1 MWVSLYFVMAYVK
14 KYITGFSENK
24 KKIILLLIL
33 GISGFVMTSAVLN
46 IFGLKIPAF
55 NGKMLH
61 TASNKNPF
69 LIVMTFALFNLCRRL
84 KFKSVPA
91 MRSENLEYPEAVE
104 FLAKRA
110 GIQIPETHEDSD
122 QPRGISRAR
131 AYELNRAAAR
141 FYRDCLF
148 DPAIG
153 EAGMNYLRDTR
164 GLDTAV
170 IRHFGLGYA
179 PNEFGVLLPHL
190 KSLGFT
196 EEEMRQC
203 FLCGRSQ
210 SGRYYDYFRGRVMF
224 PVINTAGEVVAF
236 SGRDVTGTSKA
247 KYLNSSDTPVFQK
260 RKNLFALNFAKAHCA
275 EQMILCEG
283 NMDVVSMHAAGF
295 ENAVASL
302 GTALTDEQAR
312 IMARYTKQV
321 IIAYDGDSAG
331 QRAAGRAMDIFARVG
346 LDVRVLRITDAKDP
360 DEYIR
365 KFGTDAFAR
374 LLKGSSTGFS
384 YRLDGVLNRYNI
396 KEPEDR
402 IKAAAELCGMVARVW
417 SSAEREVYLQAVSER
432 LGLPIDSLRRDVERA
447 QARIQRDRHQ
457 SEARAARMSAL
468 ALDDRVNPEA
478 AGNIRAAAAEDTVL
492 GLMLLYEEHR
502 RAVRE
507 GAVPLTADDFVTA
520 FNRRVF
526 EAIMELENS
535 DGGFSTAVLGEQF
548 DPDEMG
554 RLAKLAQ
561 ARRNLSENGQSV
573 LKAAVR
579 TLQDEKNAVTKDD
592 APPEDSLER
601 LLEKKRQKMHK
612 SNG

>member
-1 MWVSLYFVMAYVK
+1 MKYPREWIDSVRERSDIVELIGSYVTLRRAGSNYTGLCPFHSERTPSFTVFPDTQSFFCFGCEAGGDAFTFV
-14 KYITGFSENK
+14 
-24 KKIILLLIL
+24 
-33 GISGFVMTSAVLN
+33 
-46 IFGLKIPAF
+46 
-55 NGKMLH
+55 
-61 TASNKNPF
+61 
-69 LIVMTFALFNLCRRL
+69 
-84 KFKSVPA
+84 

-507 GAVPLTADDFVTA
+507 GAVSLTADDFVTA

-535 DGGFSTAVLGEQF
+535 DGGFSTAELGEKF

>member
-1 MWVSLYFVMAYVK
+1 MKYPREWIDSVRERSDIVELIGSYVTLRRAGSNYTGLCPFHSERTPSFTVFPDTQSFFCFGCEAGGDAFTFV
-14 KYITGFSENK
+14 
-24 KKIILLLIL
+24 
-33 GISGFVMTSAVLN
+33 
-46 IFGLKIPAF
+46 
-55 NGKMLH
+55 
-61 TASNKNPF
+61 
-69 LIVMTFALFNLCRRL
+69 
-84 KFKSVPA
+84 

-384 YRLDGVLNRYNI
+384 YRLYGVLNRYNI

-507 GAVPLTADDFVTA
+507 GAVSLTADDFVTA

-535 DGGFSTAVLGEQF
+535 EGGFSTAVLGEQF

>member
-1 MWVSLYFVMAYVK
+1 MKYPREWIDSVRERSDIVELIGSYVTLRRAGSNYTGLCPFHSERTPSFTVFPDTQSFFCFGCEAGGDAFTFV
-14 KYITGFSENK
+14 
-24 KKIILLLIL
+24 
-33 GISGFVMTSAVLN
+33 
-46 IFGLKIPAF
+46 
-55 NGKMLH
+55 
-61 TASNKNPF
+61 
-69 LIVMTFALFNLCRRL
+69 
-84 KFKSVPA
+84 

-110 GIQIPETHEDSD
+110 GIQIPETREDSD

-331 QRAAGRAMDIFARVG
+331 QRAAGRAMDVFARVG

-447 QARIQRDRHQ
+447 QARIQHDRHQ

-507 GAVPLTADDFVTA
+507 GAVSLTADDFVTA

-535 DGGFSTAVLGEQF
+535 DGGFSTAVLGEKF

>member
-1 MWVSLYFVMAYVK
+1 MKYPREWIDSVRERSDIVELIGSYVTLRRAGSNYTGLCPFHSERTPSFTVFPDTQSFFCFGCEAGGDAFTFV
-14 KYITGFSENK
+14 
-24 KKIILLLIL
+24 
-33 GISGFVMTSAVLN
+33 
-46 IFGLKIPAF
+46 
-55 NGKMLH
+55 
-61 TASNKNPF
+61 
-69 LIVMTFALFNLCRRL
+69 
-84 KFKSVPA
+84 

-507 GAVPLTADDFVTA
+507 GAVSLTADDFVTA

-579 TLQDEKNAVTKDD
+579 TLQDEKNTVTKDD

>member
-1 MWVSLYFVMAYVK
+1 MKYPREWIDSVRERSDIVELIGSYVTLRRAGSNYTGLCPFHSERTPSFTVFPDTQSFFCFGCEAGGDAFTFV
-14 KYITGFSENK
+14 
-24 KKIILLLIL
+24 
-33 GISGFVMTSAVLN
+33 
-46 IFGLKIPAF
+46 
-55 NGKMLH
+55 
-61 TASNKNPF
+61 
-69 LIVMTFALFNLCRRL
+69 
-84 KFKSVPA
+84 

-148 DPAIG
+148 APAIG

-507 GAVPLTADDFVTA
+507 GAVSLTADDFVTA

-579 TLQDEKNAVTKDD
+579 PLQDEKNADTKDD

>member
-1 MWVSLYFVMAYVK
+1 MKYPREWIDSVRERSDIVELIGSYVTLRRAGSNYTGLCPFHSERTPSFTVFPDTQSFFCFGCEAGGDAFTFV
-14 KYITGFSENK
+14 
-24 KKIILLLIL
+24 
-33 GISGFVMTSAVLN
+33 
-46 IFGLKIPAF
+46 
-55 NGKMLH
+55 
-61 TASNKNPF
+61 
-69 LIVMTFALFNLCRRL
+69 
-84 KFKSVPA
+84 

-331 QRAAGRAMDIFARVG
+331 QRAAGRAMVIFARVG

-507 GAVPLTADDFVTA
+507 GAVSLTADDFVTA

>member
-1 MWVSLYFVMAYVK
+1 MKYPREWIDSVRERSDIVELIGSYVTLRRAGSNYTGLCPFHSERTPSFTVFPDTQSFFCFGCEAGGDAFTFV
-14 KYITGFSENK
+14 
-24 KKIILLLIL
+24 
-33 GISGFVMTSAVLN
+33 
-46 IFGLKIPAF
+46 
-55 NGKMLH
+55 
-61 TASNKNPF
+61 
-69 LIVMTFALFNLCRRL
+69 
-84 KFKSVPA
+84 

-141 FYRDCLF
+141 FYLDCLF

-507 GAVPLTADDFVTA
+507 GAVSLTADDFVTA

-535 DGGFSTAVLGEQF
+535 DGGFSTAVLGEKF

-554 RLAKLAQ
+554 RLAKLVQ

>member
-1 MWVSLYFVMAYVK
+1 MKYPREWIDSVRERSDIVELIGSYVTLRRAGSNYTGLCPFHSERTPSFTVFPDTQSFFCFGCEAGGDAFTFV
-14 KYITGFSENK
+14 
-24 KKIILLLIL
+24 
-33 GISGFVMTSAVLN
+33 
-46 IFGLKIPAF
+46 
-55 NGKMLH
+55 
-61 TASNKNPF
+61 
-69 LIVMTFALFNLCRRL
+69 
-84 KFKSVPA
+84 

-447 QARIQRDRHQ
+447 QARVQRDRHQ

-507 GAVPLTADDFVTA
+507 GAVSLTADDFVTA

>member
-1 MWVSLYFVMAYVK
+1 MKYPREWIDSVRERSDIVELIGSYVTLRRAGSNYTGLCPFHSERTPSFTVFPDTQSFFCFGCEAGGDAFTFV
-14 KYITGFSENK
+14 
-24 KKIILLLIL
+24 
-33 GISGFVMTSAVLN
+33 
-46 IFGLKIPAF
+46 
-55 NGKMLH
+55 
-61 TASNKNPF
+61 
-69 LIVMTFALFNLCRRL
+69 
-84 KFKSVPA
+84 

-507 GAVPLTADDFVTA
+507 GAVCLTADDFVTA

-535 DGGFSTAVLGEQF
+535 DGGFSTAVLGEKF

-592 APPEDSLER
+592 ALPEDSLER

>member
-1 MWVSLYFVMAYVK
+1 MKYPREWIDSVRERSDIVELIGSYVTLRRAGSNYTGLCPFHSERTPSFTVFPDTQSFFCFGCEAGGDAFTFV
-14 KYITGFSENK
+14 
-24 KKIILLLIL
+24 
-33 GISGFVMTSAVLN
+33 
-46 IFGLKIPAF
+46 
-55 NGKMLH
+55 
-61 TASNKNPF
+61 
-69 LIVMTFALFNLCRRL
+69 
-84 KFKSVPA
+84 

-432 LGLPIDSLRRDVERA
+432 LGLPVDSLRRDVERA

-507 GAVPLTADDFVTA
+507 GAVSLTADDFVTA

-601 LLEKKRQKMHK
+601 LLEEKRQKMHK

>member
-1 MWVSLYFVMAYVK
+1 MKYPREWIDSVRERSDIVELIGSYVTLRRAGSNYTGLCPFHSERTPSFTVFPDTQSFFCFGCEAGGDAFTFV
-14 KYITGFSENK
+14 
-24 KKIILLLIL
+24 
-33 GISGFVMTSAVLN
+33 
-46 IFGLKIPAF
+46 
-55 NGKMLH
+55 
-61 TASNKNPF
+61 
-69 LIVMTFALFNLCRRL
+69 
-84 KFKSVPA
+84 

-179 PNEFGVLLPHL
+179 PNEFVVLLPHL

-507 GAVPLTADDFVTA
+507 GAVSLTADDFVTA

>member
-1 MWVSLYFVMAYVK
+1 MKYPREWIDSVRERSDIVELIGSYVTLRRAGSNYTGLCPFHSERTPSFTVFPDTQSFFCFGCEAGGDAFTFV
-14 KYITGFSENK
+14 
-24 KKIILLLIL
+24 
-33 GISGFVMTSAVLN
+33 
-46 IFGLKIPAF
+46 
-55 NGKMLH
+55 
-61 TASNKNPF
+61 
-69 LIVMTFALFNLCRRL
+69 
-84 KFKSVPA
+84 

-402 IKAAAELCGMVARVW
+402 IKAAAELCGMVAQVW

-507 GAVPLTADDFVTA
+507 GAVSLTADDFVTA

-535 DGGFSTAVLGEQF
+535 DGGFSTAVLGEKF

-601 LLEKKRQKMHK
+601 LLEKKRQKMYK

>member
-1 MWVSLYFVMAYVK
+1 MKYPREWIDSVRERSDIVELIGSYVTLRRAGSNYTGLCPFHSERTPSFTVFPDTQSFFCFGCEAGGDAFTFV
-14 KYITGFSENK
+14 
-24 KKIILLLIL
+24 
-33 GISGFVMTSAVLN
+33 
-46 IFGLKIPAF
+46 
-55 NGKMLH
+55 
-61 TASNKNPF
+61 
-69 LIVMTFALFNLCRRL
+69 
-84 KFKSVPA
+84 

-131 AYELNRAAAR
+131 SYELNRAAAR

-507 GAVPLTADDFVTA
+507 GAVSLTADDFVTA

>member
-1 MWVSLYFVMAYVK
+1 MKYPREWIDSVRERSDIVELIGSYVTLRRAGSNYTGLCPFHSERTPSFTVFPDTQSFFCFGCEAGGDAFTFV
-14 KYITGFSENK
+14 
-24 KKIILLLIL
+24 
-33 GISGFVMTSAVLN
+33 
-46 IFGLKIPAF
+46 
-55 NGKMLH
+55 
-61 TASNKNPF
+61 
-69 LIVMTFALFNLCRRL
+69 
-84 KFKSVPA
+84 

-260 RKNLFALNFAKAHCA
+260 RRNLFALNFAKAHCA

-507 GAVPLTADDFVTA
+507 GAVSLTADDFVTA

-535 DGGFSTAVLGEQF
+535 EGGFSTAVLGEQF

-612 SNG
+612 LNG

>member
-1 MWVSLYFVMAYVK
+1 MKYPREWIDSVRERSDIVELIGSYVTLRRAGSNYTGLCPFHSERTPSFTVFPDTQSFFCFGCEAGGDAFTFV
-14 KYITGFSENK
+14 
-24 KKIILLLIL
+24 
-33 GISGFVMTSAVLN
+33 
-46 IFGLKIPAF
+46 
-55 NGKMLH
+55 
-61 TASNKNPF
+61 
-69 LIVMTFALFNLCRRL
+69 
-84 KFKSVPA
+84 

-110 GIQIPETHEDSD
+110 GIQIPETHENSD

-507 GAVPLTADDFVTA
+507 GAVSLTADDFVTA

>member
-1 MWVSLYFVMAYVK
+1 MKYPREWIDSVRERSDIVELIGSYVTLRRAGSNYTGLCPFHSERTPSFTVFPDTQSFFCFGCEAGGDAFTFV
-14 KYITGFSENK
+14 
-24 KKIILLLIL
+24 
-33 GISGFVMTSAVLN
+33 
-46 IFGLKIPAF
+46 
-55 NGKMLH
+55 
-61 TASNKNPF
+61 
-69 LIVMTFALFNLCRRL
+69 
-84 KFKSVPA
+84 

-507 GAVPLTADDFVTA
+507 GAVSLTADDFVTA

-535 DGGFSTAVLGEQF
+535 DGGFSTAVLGEKF

-601 LLEKKRQKMHK
+601 LLEKKRQKKHK

>member
-1 MWVSLYFVMAYVK
+1 MKYPREWIDSVRERSDIVELIGSYVTLRRAGSNYTGLCPFHSERTPSFTVFPDTQSFFCFGCEAGGDAFTFV
-14 KYITGFSENK
+14 
-24 KKIILLLIL
+24 
-33 GISGFVMTSAVLN
+33 
-46 IFGLKIPAF
+46 
-55 NGKMLH
+55 
-61 TASNKNPF
+61 
-69 LIVMTFALFNLCRRL
+69 
-84 KFKSVPA
+84 

-507 GAVPLTADDFVTA
+507 GAVSLTADDFVTA

-535 DGGFSTAVLGEQF
+535 EGGFSTAVLGEQF

-579 TLQDEKNAVTKDD
+579 TLQDEKNAVIKDD

>member
-1 MWVSLYFVMAYVK
+1 MKYPREWIDSVRERSDIVELIGSYVTLRRAGSNYTGLCPFHSERTPSFTVFPDTQSFFCFGCEAGGDAFTFV
-14 KYITGFSENK
+14 
-24 KKIILLLIL
+24 
-33 GISGFVMTSAVLN
+33 
-46 IFGLKIPAF
+46 
-55 NGKMLH
+55 
-61 TASNKNPF
+61 
-69 LIVMTFALFNLCRRL
+69 
-84 KFKSVPA
+84 

-507 GAVPLTADDFVTA
+507 GAVSLTADDFVTA

-535 DGGFSTAVLGEQF
+535 DGGFSTAVLGEKF

-592 APPEDSLER
+592 APPEDCLER

>member
-1 MWVSLYFVMAYVK
+1 MKYPREWIDSVRERSDIVELIGSYVTLRRAGSNYTGLCPFHSERTPSFTVFPDTQSFFCFGCEAGGDAFTFV
-14 KYITGFSENK
+14 
-24 KKIILLLIL
+24 
-33 GISGFVMTSAVLN
+33 
-46 IFGLKIPAF
+46 
-55 NGKMLH
+55 
-61 TASNKNPF
+61 
-69 LIVMTFALFNLCRRL
+69 
-84 KFKSVPA
+84 

-196 EEEMRQC
+196 KEEMRQC

-432 LGLPIDSLRRDVERA
+432 LGLPVDSLRRDVERA

-507 GAVPLTADDFVTA
+507 GAVSLTADDFVTA

-601 LLEKKRQKMHK
+601 LLEEKRQKMHK

>member
-1 MWVSLYFVMAYVK
+1 MKYPREWIDSVRERSDIVELIGSYVTLRRAGSNYTGLCPFHSERTPSFTVFPDTQSFFCFGCEAGGDAFTFV
-14 KYITGFSENK
+14 
-24 KKIILLLIL
+24 
-33 GISGFVMTSAVLN
+33 
-46 IFGLKIPAF
+46 
-55 NGKMLH
+55 
-61 TASNKNPF
+61 
-69 LIVMTFALFNLCRRL
+69 
-84 KFKSVPA
+84 

-260 RKNLFALNFAKAHCA
+260 RRNLFALNFAKAHCA

-402 IKAAAELCGMVARVW
+402 IKAAAELCGIVARVW

-507 GAVPLTADDFVTA
+507 GAVSLTADDFVTA

>member
-1 MWVSLYFVMAYVK
+1 MKYPREWIDSVRERSDIVELIGSYVTLRRAGSNYTGLCPFHSERTPSFTVFPDTQSFFCFGCEAGGDAFTFV
-14 KYITGFSENK
+14 
-24 KKIILLLIL
+24 
-33 GISGFVMTSAVLN
+33 
-46 IFGLKIPAF
+46 
-55 NGKMLH
+55 
-61 TASNKNPF
+61 
-69 LIVMTFALFNLCRRL
+69 
-84 KFKSVPA
+84 

-179 PNEFGVLLPHL
+179 PNEFGILLPHL

-365 KFGTDAFAR
+365 KFGADAFAR

-507 GAVPLTADDFVTA
+507 GAVSLTADDFVTA

>member
-1 MWVSLYFVMAYVK
+1 MKYPREWIDSVRERSDIVELIGSYVTLRRAGSNYTGLCPFHSERTPSFTVFPDTQSFFCFGCEAGGDAFTFV
-14 KYITGFSENK
+14 
-24 KKIILLLIL
+24 
-33 GISGFVMTSAVLN
+33 
-46 IFGLKIPAF
+46 
-55 NGKMLH
+55 
-61 TASNKNPF
+61 
-69 LIVMTFALFNLCRRL
+69 
-84 KFKSVPA
+84 

-507 GAVPLTADDFVTA
+507 GAVSLTADDFVTA

-612 SNG
+612 

>member
-1 MWVSLYFVMAYVK
+1 MKYPREWIDSVRERSDIVELIGSYVTLRRAGSNYTGLCPFHSERTPSFTVFPDTQSFFCFGCEAGGDAFTFV
-14 KYITGFSENK
+14 
-24 KKIILLLIL
+24 
-33 GISGFVMTSAVLN
+33 
-46 IFGLKIPAF
+46 
-55 NGKMLH
+55 
-61 TASNKNPF
+61 
-69 LIVMTFALFNLCRRL
+69 
-84 KFKSVPA
+84 

-148 DPAIG
+148 DPSIG

-365 KFGTDAFAR
+365 KFGTDAFAS

-507 GAVPLTADDFVTA
+507 GAVSLTADDFVTA

>member
-1 MWVSLYFVMAYVK
+1 MKYPREWIDSVRERSDIVELIGSYVTLRRAGSNYTGLCPFHSERTPSFTVFPDTQSFFCFGCEAGGDAFTFV
-14 KYITGFSENK
+14 
-24 KKIILLLIL
+24 
-33 GISGFVMTSAVLN
+33 
-46 IFGLKIPAF
+46 
-55 NGKMLH
+55 
-61 TASNKNPF
+61 
-69 LIVMTFALFNLCRRL
+69 
-84 KFKSVPA
+84 

-432 LGLPIDSLRRDVERA
+432 LGLPIDSLLRDVERA

-507 GAVPLTADDFVTA
+507 GAVSLTADDFVTA

>member
-1 MWVSLYFVMAYVK
+1 MKYPREWIDSVRERSDIVELIGSYVTLRRAGSNYTGLCPFHSERTPSFTVFPDTQSFFCFGCEAGGDAFTFV
-14 KYITGFSENK
+14 
-24 KKIILLLIL
+24 
-33 GISGFVMTSAVLN
+33 
-46 IFGLKIPAF
+46 
-55 NGKMLH
+55 
-61 TASNKNPF
+61 
-69 LIVMTFALFNLCRRL
+69 
-84 KFKSVPA
+84 

-122 QPRGISRAR
+122 QPRGISRPR

-432 LGLPIDSLRRDVERA
+432 LGLPIDSLRRDVECA

-507 GAVPLTADDFVTA
+507 GAVSLTADDFVTA

-535 DGGFSTAVLGEQF
+535 DGGFSTAMLGEKF

>member
-1 MWVSLYFVMAYVK
+1 MKYPREWIDSVRERSDIVELIGSYVTLRRAGSNYTGLCPFHSERTPSFTVFPDTQSFFCFGCEAGGDAFTFV
-14 KYITGFSENK
+14 
-24 KKIILLLIL
+24 
-33 GISGFVMTSAVLN
+33 
-46 IFGLKIPAF
+46 
-55 NGKMLH
+55 
-61 TASNKNPF
+61 
-69 LIVMTFALFNLCRRL
+69 
-84 KFKSVPA
+84 

-432 LGLPIDSLRRDVERA
+432 LGLPNDSLRRDVERA

-507 GAVPLTADDFVTA
+507 GAVSLTADDFVTA

-526 EAIMELENS
+526 EAIMELEDS

>member
-1 MWVSLYFVMAYVK
+1 MKYPREWIDSVRERSDIVELIGSYVTLRRAGSNYTGLCPFHSERTPSFTVFPDTQSFFCFGCEAGGDAFTFV
-14 KYITGFSENK
+14 
-24 KKIILLLIL
+24 
-33 GISGFVMTSAVLN
+33 
-46 IFGLKIPAF
+46 
-55 NGKMLH
+55 
-61 TASNKNPF
+61 
-69 LIVMTFALFNLCRRL
+69 
-84 KFKSVPA
+84 

-331 QRAAGRAMDIFARVG
+331 QRAAGRVMDIFARVG

-507 GAVPLTADDFVTA
+507 GAVSLTADDFVTA

-573 LKAAVR
+573 LKAAIR

>member
-1 MWVSLYFVMAYVK
+1 MKYPREWIDSVRERSDIVELIGSYVTLRRAGSNYTGLCPFHSERTPSFTVFPDTQSFFCFGCEAGGDAFTFV
-14 KYITGFSENK
+14 
-24 KKIILLLIL
+24 
-33 GISGFVMTSAVLN
+33 
-46 IFGLKIPAF
+46 
-55 NGKMLH
+55 
-61 TASNKNPF
+61 
-69 LIVMTFALFNLCRRL
+69 
-84 KFKSVPA
+84 

-365 KFGTDAFAR
+365 KFGADAFAR

-507 GAVPLTADDFVTA
+507 GVVSLMADDFVTA

-535 DGGFSTAVLGEQF
+535 EGGFSTAVLGEQF

>member
-1 MWVSLYFVMAYVK
+1 MKYPREWIDSVRERSDIVELIGSYVTLRRAGSNYTGLCPFHSERTPSFTVFPDTQSFFCFGCEAGGDAFTFV
-14 KYITGFSENK
+14 
-24 KKIILLLIL
+24 
-33 GISGFVMTSAVLN
+33 
-46 IFGLKIPAF
+46 
-55 NGKMLH
+55 
-61 TASNKNPF
+61 
-69 LIVMTFALFNLCRRL
+69 
-84 KFKSVPA
+84 

-312 IMARYTKQV
+312 IMARHTKQV

-507 GAVPLTADDFVTA
+507 GVVSLTADDFVTA

-535 DGGFSTAVLGEQF
+535 DGGFSTAVLGEKF

>member
-1 MWVSLYFVMAYVK
+1 MKYPREWIDSVRERSDIVELIGSYVTLRRAGSNYTGLCPFHSERTPSFTVFPDTQSFFCFGCEAGGDAFTFV
-14 KYITGFSENK
+14 
-24 KKIILLLIL
+24 
-33 GISGFVMTSAVLN
+33 
-46 IFGLKIPAF
+46 
-55 NGKMLH
+55 
-61 TASNKNPF
+61 
-69 LIVMTFALFNLCRRL
+69 
-84 KFKSVPA
+84 

-507 GAVPLTADDFVTA
+507 GAVSLTADDFVTA

-526 EAIMELENS
+526 EAIMEMENS
-535 DGGFSTAVLGEQF
+535 DGGFSTAVLGEKF

>member
-1 MWVSLYFVMAYVK
+1 MKYPREWIDSVRERSDIVELIGSYVTLRRAGSNYTGLCPFHSERTPSFTVFPDTQSFFCFGCEAGGDAFTFV
-14 KYITGFSENK
+14 
-24 KKIILLLIL
+24 
-33 GISGFVMTSAVLN
+33 
-46 IFGLKIPAF
+46 
-55 NGKMLH
+55 
-61 TASNKNPF
+61 
-69 LIVMTFALFNLCRRL
+69 
-84 KFKSVPA
+84 

-432 LGLPIDSLRRDVERA
+432 LGLPIDSLRCDVERA

-507 GAVPLTADDFVTA
+507 GAVSLTADDFVTA

-601 LLEKKRQKMHK
+601 LLEKKRQKMLK

>member
-1 MWVSLYFVMAYVK
+1 MKYPREWIDSVRERSDIVELIGSYVTLRRAGSNYTGLCPFHSERTPSFTVFPDTQSFFCFGCEAGGDAFTFV
-14 KYITGFSENK
+14 
-24 KKIILLLIL
+24 
-33 GISGFVMTSAVLN
+33 
-46 IFGLKIPAF
+46 
-55 NGKMLH
+55 
-61 TASNKNPF
+61 
-69 LIVMTFALFNLCRRL
+69 
-84 KFKSVPA
+84 

-507 GAVPLTADDFVTA
+507 GAVSLTADDFVTA

-535 DGGFSTAVLGEQF
+535 DGGFSTAVLGEQL

>member
-1 MWVSLYFVMAYVK
+1 MKYPREWIDSVRERSDIVELIGSYVTLRRAGSNYTGLCPFHSERTPSFTVFPDTQSFFCFGCEAGGDAFTFV
-14 KYITGFSENK
+14 
-24 KKIILLLIL
+24 
-33 GISGFVMTSAVLN
+33 
-46 IFGLKIPAF
+46 
-55 NGKMLH
+55 
-61 TASNKNPF
+61 
-69 LIVMTFALFNLCRRL
+69 
-84 KFKSVPA
+84 

-110 GIQIPETHEDSD
+110 GIQIPETREDSD

-507 GAVPLTADDFVTA
+507 GVVSLTADDFVTA

-579 TLQDEKNAVTKDD
+579 TLQDEKNAVIKDD

>member
-1 MWVSLYFVMAYVK
+1 MKYPREWIDSVRERSDIVELIGSYVTLRRAGSNYTGLCPFHSERTPSFTVFPDTQSFFCFGCEAGGDAFTFV
-14 KYITGFSENK
+14 
-24 KKIILLLIL
+24 
-33 GISGFVMTSAVLN
+33 
-46 IFGLKIPAF
+46 
-55 NGKMLH
+55 
-61 TASNKNPF
+61 
-69 LIVMTFALFNLCRRL
+69 
-84 KFKSVPA
+84 

-507 GAVPLTADDFVTA
+507 GAVSLTADDFVTA

-579 TLQDEKNAVTKDD
+579 TLQDEKNADTKGD

-601 LLEKKRQKMHK
+601 LMEKKRQKMHK

>member
-1 MWVSLYFVMAYVK
+1 MKYPREWIDSVRERSDIVELIGSYVTLRRAGSNYTGLCPFHSERTPSFTVFPDTQSFFCFGCEAGGDAFTFV
-14 KYITGFSENK
+14 
-24 KKIILLLIL
+24 
-33 GISGFVMTSAVLN
+33 
-46 IFGLKIPAF
+46 
-55 NGKMLH
+55 
-61 TASNKNPF
+61 
-69 LIVMTFALFNLCRRL
+69 
-84 KFKSVPA
+84 

-260 RKNLFALNFAKAHCA
+260 RRNLFALNFAKAHCA

-507 GAVPLTADDFVTA
+507 GAVSLTADDFVTA

-535 DGGFSTAVLGEQF
+535 EGGFSTAVLGEQF

>member
-1 MWVSLYFVMAYVK
+1 MKYPREWIDSVRERSDIVELIGSYVTLRRAGSNYTGLCPFHSERTPSFTVFPDTQSFFCFGCEAGGDAFTFV
-14 KYITGFSENK
+14 
-24 KKIILLLIL
+24 
-33 GISGFVMTSAVLN
+33 
-46 IFGLKIPAF
+46 
-55 NGKMLH
+55 
-61 TASNKNPF
+61 
-69 LIVMTFALFNLCRRL
+69 
-84 KFKSVPA
+84 
-91 MRSENLEYPEAVE
+91 MRSENLEYPAAVE

-507 GAVPLTADDFVTA
+507 GAVSLTADDFVTA

>member
-1 MWVSLYFVMAYVK
+1 MKYPREWIDSVRERSDIVELIGSYVTLRRAGSNYTGLCPFHSERTPSFTVFPDTQSFFCFGCEAGGDAFTFV
-14 KYITGFSENK
+14 
-24 KKIILLLIL
+24 
-33 GISGFVMTSAVLN
+33 
-46 IFGLKIPAF
+46 
-55 NGKMLH
+55 
-61 TASNKNPF
+61 
-69 LIVMTFALFNLCRRL
+69 
-84 KFKSVPA
+84 

-507 GAVPLTADDFVTA
+507 GAVSLTADDFVTA

-601 LLEKKRQKMHK
+601 LLEKKRQKIHK

>member
-1 MWVSLYFVMAYVK
+1 MKYPREWIDSVRERSDIVELIGSYVTLRRAGSNYTGLCPFHSERTPSFTVFPDTQSYFCFGCEAGGDAF
-14 KYITGFSENK
+14 T
-24 KKIILLLIL
+24 
-33 GISGFVMTSAVLN
+33 FV
-46 IFGLKIPAF
+46 
-55 NGKMLH
+55 
-61 TASNKNPF
+61 
-69 LIVMTFALFNLCRRL
+69 
-84 KFKSVPA
+84 

-507 GAVPLTADDFVTA
+507 GAVSLTADDFVTA